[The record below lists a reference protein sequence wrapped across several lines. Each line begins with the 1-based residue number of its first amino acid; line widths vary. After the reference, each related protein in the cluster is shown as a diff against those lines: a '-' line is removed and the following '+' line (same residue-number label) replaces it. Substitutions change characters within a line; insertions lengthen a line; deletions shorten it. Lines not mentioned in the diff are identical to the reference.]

1 MKKYIISLSLEPI
14 LMINVLNNKRFGMMS
29 KNFAMNQRDSLLME
43 YW

>member
-14 LMINVLNNKRFGMMS
+14 LMINVLNSKRFGTMYN
-29 KNFAMNQRDSLLME
+29 NFAINQRDSLLME